1 MVRHKTSLS
10 EFKIKIIPSIFSSPT
25 VPHGMWD
32 LSFLTQPGME
42 SVSPAVALAWPPRL
56 SAGRRESGSQGPWLG
71 EAAPQPE
78 SWQADGRV
86 TMESPV
92 YSGQ

>member
-42 SVSPAVALAWPPRL
+42 SVSPAVESRSL
-56 SAGRRESGSQGPWLG
+56 SH
-71 EAAPQPE
+71 
-78 SWQADGRV
+78 
-86 TMESPV
+86 
-92 YSGQ
+92 